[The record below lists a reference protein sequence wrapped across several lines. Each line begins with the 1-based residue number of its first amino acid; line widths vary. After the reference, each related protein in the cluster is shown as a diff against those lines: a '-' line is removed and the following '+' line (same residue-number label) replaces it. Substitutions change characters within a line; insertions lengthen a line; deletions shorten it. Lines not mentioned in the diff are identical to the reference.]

1 MNEESIKIEIS
12 KPFGNLYRDR
22 CVLVAAFDDKH
33 NLLLGA
39 KPDFY
44 PPGIVRLLGGGV
56 DEGENI
62 KDAACR
68 ELLEETGV
76 AVHKDKIHI
85 KTKFS
90 IRAIDC
96 DGNAYNNDTYLVC
109 ANIESTPVNPG
120 DDVKQII
127 KYKSQD
133 LERLID
139 NYRRLSPSLWYKGAE
154 GEFSWYDYAQV
165 YAVIHNKVLEM
176 F

>member
-12 KPFGNLYRDR
+12 KHFGNLYRDR
-22 CVLVAAFDDKH
+22 CVLVAAFDDSH

-62 KDAACR
+62 ENAARR

-76 AVHKDKIHI
+76 NIHKDRMCI
-85 KTKFS
+85 KTKFN
-90 IRAIDC
+90 IQAVDLG
-96 DGNAYNNDTYLVC
+96 GNTYNSDTYLVY
-109 ANIESTPVNPG
+109 ANIESASVNPG
-120 DDVKQII
+120 DDVKQIV

-133 LERLID
+133 LERLVD
-139 NYRRLSPSLWYKGAE
+139 NYRKLSPSLWYKGAE

-165 YAVIHNKVLEM
+165 YAVIHNKVLEI

>member
-1 MNEESIKIEIS
+1 MD
-12 KPFGNLYRDR
+12 L
-22 CVLVAAFDDKH
+22 LVAAFDDKH

-133 LERLID
+133 LDVRPFIVSD
-139 NYRRLSPSLWYKGAE
+139 NSEIIVKLLKKGKSAVFVMDGQKKRRS
-154 GEFSWYDYAQV
+154 
-165 YAVIHNKVLEM
+165 
-176 F
+176 